1 MASVIALSIFYIK
14 HYNKHNNQQC
24 NIKAI
29 MKKKDSNPCVTWSD
43 LIYIYKFDNKI
54 TFKHQPILLFWYL
67 ENFLE
72 KDKTSNRY
80 FMISI

>member
-1 MASVIALSIFYIK
+1 
-14 HYNKHNNQQC
+14 
-24 NIKAI
+24 